1 MAEPG
6 SAYVQRWRDEIAGAL
21 DGSWCAHS
29 CFLADDLAARTRSS
43 CGWSPSA
50 PFTTSVPRLTDSA
63 GCSSIAIDDLTGVAS
78 VHLAAHLWWDEDR
91 RDFSDVHARAITEEW
106 VRTSP
111 STYATIVRPHL
122 AAHDVFA

>member
-1 MAEPG
+1 MEPERTFHHFG
-6 SAYVQRWRDEIAGAL
+6 PTPDGLRRLLVDRD
-21 DGSWCAHS
+21 
-29 CFLADDLAARTRSS
+29 
-43 CGWSPSA
+43 
-50 PFTTSVPRLTDSA
+50 
-63 GCSSIAIDDLTGVAS
+63 DDLTGVAS